1 MWNEDQSASA
11 TRFEQHL
18 RDPWN
23 LTKKRVKFADGLQP
37 TNRWFPSDW
46 DWFARRRGEKKKRKQ
61 GEKKNRQPET
71 GGKKSRKRRNAR
83 DQDGGALCTL
93 DREREREREMRW
105 ARNRNGSRG
114 RMGIIALEMQQ
125 GSSPYS
131 NLKAATA
138 SAKLLTLRRAHMT
151 RSATGDANLL
161 RYTDTPCAPPCI
173 DTRRIDEL
181 RECRRIWNPFT

>member
-1 MWNEDQSASA
+1 MGLDEEAGRICRWVA
-11 TRFEQHL
+11 TDESL
-18 RDPWN
+18 VP
-23 LTKKRVKFADGLQP
+23 VGLGLVC
-37 TNRWFPSDW
+37 
-46 DWFARRRGEKKKRKQ
+46 AEERREREREKKKKIRGKEEQ
-61 GEKKNRQPET
+61 AARNR

-93 DREREREREMRW
+93 DREREMRW

-161 RYTDTPCAPPCI
+161 QYTDTPCAPPCI
-173 DTRRIDEL
+173 DTRYAVHASI
-181 RECRRIWNPFT
+181 